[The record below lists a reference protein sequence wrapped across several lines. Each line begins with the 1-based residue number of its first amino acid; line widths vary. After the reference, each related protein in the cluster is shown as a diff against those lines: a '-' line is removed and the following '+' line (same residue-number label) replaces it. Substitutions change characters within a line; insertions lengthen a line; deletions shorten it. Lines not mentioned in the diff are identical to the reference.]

1 MNVEKREMAVPA
13 LIFACGISAGFL
25 NGLLGCGGGIVI
37 VTLLNLLTKKTKFD
51 ERDVFAASV
60 ASVLPMSAVSA
71 VMYIRSAEVNV
82 TSVADYV
89 LPALAGGVTGA
100 FLLDK
105 LDTFWV
111 KKIFS
116 ILMTWAGVSLVLSGL
131 GVM

>member
-1 MNVEKREMAVPA
+1 MNVEKHKMAVPA
-13 LIFACGISAGFL
+13 LLFACGISAGFL

-37 VTLLNLLTKKTKFD
+37 VALLNLLTKKTKFD

-89 LPALAGGVTGA
+89 LPALAGGVMGA

-116 ILMTWAGVSLVLSGL
+116 ILMAWAGVSLVLSGL